1 MGLIKKD
8 YTING
13 VVLPNAYAMI
23 GKVKINKDDTAW
35 TEFHIHTSRENDVNE
50 LPLQKVGFFCGIDR
64 NQSVYE
70 QIYIKAKEDIFKE
83 WQDDI
88 QEDI

>member
-23 GKVKINKDDTAW
+23 GKVKINKNNTSY
-35 TEFHIHTSRENDVNE
+35 TEFNIHTSRENNVNE
-50 LPLQKVGFFCGIDR
+50 LPLQKVGFFCEIDR

-70 QIYIKAKEDIFKE
+70 QIYIKAKEDIFKD

-88 QEDI
+88 VEK